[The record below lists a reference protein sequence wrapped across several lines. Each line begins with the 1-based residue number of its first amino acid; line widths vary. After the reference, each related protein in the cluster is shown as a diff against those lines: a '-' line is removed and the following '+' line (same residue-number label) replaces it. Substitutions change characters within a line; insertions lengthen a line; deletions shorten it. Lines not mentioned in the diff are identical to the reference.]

1 MATEPV
7 CVCVEDIKKIAE
19 EKLSKSARVYYNSG
33 ANYENTYKDNR
44 KAFGRYKI
52 RPKYMRDVSNRSMAT
67 TILGHRVDCPIG
79 VSPVAMCR
87 LAHPDG
93 EVAVA
98 RACAKLGR
106 CFILSTM
113 ATAGL
118 EEIGEMAPD
127 CLRWFQIHI
136 LRDRNLLVQL
146 VQRAERAGFTALVLT
161 VDCPVYGRRHAEMRN
176 DFNLPSTYKPGVLEG
191 LRSRAGM
198 SEEERE
204 AGLTKFLN
212 NLFTSAATW
221 DDLRWLKTIT
231 KLPVVAKGITTGE
244 GAREALRAGAD
255 AILVSNHG
263 GRELDC
269 VAATIDAL
277 PEVVEAVG
285 DRCEVYLDG
294 GVRSGLDALKAIAMG
309 ARAVFVGRPIL
320 WGLAHAGEEGAEKVL
335 QILGDELSTD
345 MALAG
350 SSSIREISRDMVVHK
365 SYYSS
370 KL

>member
-7 CVCVEDIKKIAE
+7 CVEDFQKIAE
-19 EKLSKSARVYYNSG
+19 AKLSKSVREYYNSG

-67 TILGHRVDCPIG
+67 TILGQRVDCPIG

-106 CFILSTM
+106 CFMLSTM

-118 EEIGEMAPD
+118 DEIEEKAAD

-136 LRDRNLLVQL
+136 QTDRDLQIQL
-146 VQRAERAGFTALVLT
+146 VQNAERAGFKALALT
-161 VDCPVYGRRHAEMRN
+161 VDCQVYGRRHAEMRSG
-176 DFNLPSTYKPGVLEG
+176 FILPAKHKLGVLEG
-191 LRSRAGM
+191 LKSRTGM
-198 SEEERE
+198 SDEERK
-204 AGLTKFLN
+204 GGWSNFLN
-212 NLFTSAATW
+212 NFFSSSATW

-231 KLPVVAKGITTGE
+231 KLPVIAKGVITGE
-244 GAREALRAGAD
+244 GAREALAAGAD
-255 AILVSNHG
+255 AIVVSNHG

-269 VAATIDAL
+269 VPATMDAL
-277 PEVVEAVG
+277 REVVEVVG
-285 DRCEVYLDG
+285 DRCEIYLDG

-320 WGLAHAGEEGAEKVL
+320 WGLAHAGGEGAEKVL
-335 QILGDELSTD
+335 QILGDELNTG

-350 SSSIREISRDMVVHK
+350 ASKISEISRDMVVHK